1 MFDDG
6 GLLMNMN
13 FKVQQGFTL
22 VELMIS
28 IALGLI
34 VVAAGLSLFIN
45 GLKGSKLQ
53 EGVLNI
59 QDSGIFGLEYVAD
72 HVRLANYANVENRNL
87 HDQTPFGGIIFSTG
101 LPSSTNVNL
110 AAGNKNN
117 TTPYATNILTQS
129 SDAQGWTSL
138 GNTDR
143 GSDQLTIQFVAPQ
156 NMHNCEGESVFRGDR
171 VVQRYFLRVDTN
183 STAYDQNLPRYGL
196 ACDANTPAESAE
208 SVQANPGFLTGFSI
222 GNGGEIIIPDVD
234 YFGFVLGARV
244 GNDFRYFTVKEYK
257 DALAAARL
265 TPTPVLPTIE
275 VIKMSILVKSANEI
289 SGSEIDPNKT
299 YSILGQD
306 IKLKKPK
313 SANRQ
318 NKFARQVYVK
328 TIGIRNA
335 LGDRL

>member
-1 MFDDG
+1 MT
-6 GLLMNMN
+6 MNA
-13 FKVQQGFTL
+13 KVQQGFTL

-45 GLKGSKLQ
+45 GLKSSKLQ

-72 HVRLANYANVENRNL
+72 HVRLANYENVENRSL
-87 HDQTPFGGIIFSTG
+87 HDQTPLGGVIFSTG
-101 LPSSTNVNL
+101 IPGTANVNL
-110 AAGNKNN
+110 AVGNAN
-117 TTPYATNILTQS
+117 TTTAYSTTILTQS
-129 SDAQGWTSL
+129 ADVDGWDAV

-143 GSDQLTIQFVAPQ
+143 QSDQLTIQFIAPQ
-156 NMHNCEGESVFRGDR
+156 DMHNCEGESVFRGDR

-234 YFGFVLGARV
+234 YFGFLLGARV
-244 GNDFRYFTVKEYK
+244 GNDFRYYTVQEYR
-257 DALAAARL
+257 DAVAAARL
-265 TPTPVLPTIE
+265 MPNPQVPAVE
-275 VIKMSILVKSANEI
+275 VIKMSVLVKSSNEI
-289 SGSEIDPNKT
+289 AGSEIDPNKT
-299 YSILGQD
+299 YSILGRD
-306 IKLKKPK
+306 IKLKKPAAVNK
-313 SANRQ
+313 Q

-328 TIGIRNA
+328 TIGLRNA

>member
-6 GLLMNMN
+6 GVLMTMIA
-13 FKVQQGFTL
+13 KVQQGFTL

-45 GLKGSKLQ
+45 GLKSSKLQ

-72 HVRLANYANVENRNL
+72 HVRLANYENVENRSL
-87 HDQTPFGGIIFSTG
+87 HDQTPLGGVVFSTG
-101 LPSSTNVNL
+101 IPGTANVNL
-110 AAGNKNN
+110 AVGNAN
-117 TTPYATNILTQS
+117 TTTAYSTTILTQS
-129 SDAQGWTSL
+129 ADVDGWDAV

-143 GSDQLTIQFVAPQ
+143 QSDQLTIQFIAPQ
-156 NMHNCEGESVFRGDR
+156 DMHNCEGESVFRGDR

-234 YFGFVLGARV
+234 YFGFLLGARV
-244 GNDFRYFTVKEYK
+244 GNDFRYYTVQEYR
-257 DALAAARL
+257 DAVAAARL
-265 TPTPVLPTIE
+265 MPNPQVPAVE
-275 VIKMSILVKSANEI
+275 VIKMSVLVKSSNEI
-289 SGSEIDPNKT
+289 AGSEIDPNKT
-299 YSILGQD
+299 YSILGRD
-306 IKLKKPK
+306 IKLKKPAAVNK
-313 SANRQ
+313 Q

-328 TIGIRNA
+328 TIGLRNA

>member
-1 MFDDG
+1 MT
-6 GLLMNMN
+6 MNA
-13 FKVQQGFTL
+13 KVQQGFTL

-45 GLKGSKLQ
+45 GLKSSKLQ

-72 HVRLANYANVENRNL
+72 HVRLANYENVENRSL
-87 HDQTPFGGIIFSTG
+87 HDQTPLGGVVFSTG
-101 LPSSTNVNL
+101 IPGTANVNL
-110 AAGNKNN
+110 AVGNAN
-117 TTPYATNILTQS
+117 TTTAYSTTILTQS
-129 SDAQGWTSL
+129 ADVDGWDAV

-143 GSDQLTIQFVAPQ
+143 QSDQLTIQFIAPQ
-156 NMHNCEGESVFRGDR
+156 DMHNCEGQTVFRGDR

-234 YFGFVLGARV
+234 YFGFLLGARV
-244 GNDFRYFTVKEYK
+244 GNDFRYYTVQEYR
-257 DALAAARL
+257 DAVAAARL
-265 TPTPVLPTIE
+265 MPNPQVPAVE
-275 VIKMSILVKSANEI
+275 VIKMSVLVKSSNEI
-289 SGSEIDPNKT
+289 AGSEIDPNKT
-299 YSILGQD
+299 YSILGRD
-306 IKLKKPK
+306 IKLKKPAAVNK
-313 SANRQ
+313 Q

-328 TIGIRNA
+328 TIGLRNA

>member
-1 MFDDG
+1 
-6 GLLMNMN
+6 MNMN

-72 HVRLANYANVENRNL
+72 HVRLANYENVENRSL
-87 HDQTPFGGIIFSTG
+87 HDQTPLGGVVFSTG
-101 LPSSTNVNL
+101 IPGTANVNL
-110 AAGNKNN
+110 AVGNAN
-117 TTPYATNILTQS
+117 TTTAYSTTILTQS
-129 SDAQGWTSL
+129 ADVDGWDAV

-143 GSDQLTIQFVAPQ
+143 QSDQLTIQFIAPQ
-156 NMHNCEGESVFRGDR
+156 DMHNCEGESVFRGDR

-234 YFGFVLGARV
+234 YFGFLLGARV
-244 GNDFRYFTVKEYK
+244 GNDFRYYTVQEYR
-257 DALAAARL
+257 DAVAAARL
-265 TPTPVLPTIE
+265 MPNPQVPAVE
-275 VIKMSILVKSANEI
+275 VIKMSVLVKSSNEI
-289 SGSEIDPNKT
+289 AGSEIDPNKT
-299 YSILGQD
+299 YSILGRD
-306 IKLKKPK
+306 IKLKKPAAVNK
-313 SANRQ
+313 Q

-328 TIGIRNA
+328 TIGLRNA

>member
-1 MFDDG
+1 
-6 GLLMNMN
+6 MNMN

-72 HVRLANYANVENRNL
+72 HVRLANYENVENRSL
-87 HDQTPFGGIIFSTG
+87 HDQTPLGGVVFSTG
-101 LPSSTNVNL
+101 IPGTANVNL
-110 AAGNKNN
+110 AVGNAD
-117 TTPYATNILTQS
+117 TTTAYSTTILTQS
-129 SDAQGWTSL
+129 ADVDGWDAV

-143 GSDQLTIQFVAPQ
+143 QSDQLTIQFIAPQ
-156 NMHNCEGESVFRGDR
+156 DMHNCEGESVFRGDR

-234 YFGFVLGARV
+234 YFGFLLGARV
-244 GNDFRYFTVKEYK
+244 GNDFRYYTVQEYR
-257 DALAAARL
+257 DAVAAARL
-265 TPTPVLPTIE
+265 MPNPQVPAVE
-275 VIKMSILVKSANEI
+275 VIKMSVLVKSSNEI
-289 SGSEIDPNKT
+289 AGSEIDPNKT
-299 YSILGQD
+299 YSILGRD
-306 IKLKKPK
+306 IKLKKPAAVNK
-313 SANRQ
+313 Q

-328 TIGIRNA
+328 TIGLRNA

>member
-1 MFDDG
+1 MT
-6 GLLMNMN
+6 MNA
-13 FKVQQGFTL
+13 KVQQGFTL

-45 GLKGSKLQ
+45 GLKSSKLQ

-72 HVRLANYANVENRNL
+72 HVRLANYENVENRSL
-87 HDQTPFGGIIFSTG
+87 HDQTPLGGVIFSTG
-101 LPSSTNVNL
+101 IPGTANVNL
-110 AAGNKNN
+110 AVGNANT
-117 TTPYATNILTQS
+117 TTPYSTAILTQS
-129 SDAQGWTSL
+129 ADVDGWDAV

-143 GSDQLTIQFVAPQ
+143 QSDQLTIQFIAPQ
-156 NMHNCEGESVFRGDR
+156 DMHNCEGESVFRGDR

-234 YFGFVLGARV
+234 YFGFLLGARV
-244 GNDFRYFTVKEYK
+244 GNDFRYYTVQEYR
-257 DALAAARL
+257 DAVAAARL
-265 TPTPVLPTIE
+265 MPNPQVPAVE
-275 VIKMSILVKSANEI
+275 VIKMSVLVKSSNEI
-289 SGSEIDPNKT
+289 AGSEIDPNKT
-299 YSILGQD
+299 YSILGRD
-306 IKLKKPK
+306 IKLKKPAAVNK
-313 SANRQ
+313 Q

-328 TIGIRNA
+328 TIGLRNA

>member
-1 MFDDG
+1 MT
-6 GLLMNMN
+6 MNA
-13 FKVQQGFTL
+13 KVQQGFTL

-45 GLKGSKLQ
+45 GLKSSKLQ

-72 HVRLANYANVENRNL
+72 HVRLANYENVENRSL
-87 HDQTPFGGIIFSTG
+87 HDQTPLGGVVFSTG
-101 LPSSTNVNL
+101 IPGTANVNL
-110 AAGNKNN
+110 AVGNAD
-117 TTPYATNILTQS
+117 TTTAYSTTILTQS
-129 SDAQGWTSL
+129 ADVDGWDAV

-143 GSDQLTIQFVAPQ
+143 QSDQLTIQFIAPQ
-156 NMHNCEGESVFRGDR
+156 DMHNCEGESVFRGDR

-234 YFGFVLGARV
+234 YFGFLLGARV
-244 GNDFRYFTVKEYK
+244 GNDFRYYTVQEYR
-257 DALAAARL
+257 DAVAAARL
-265 TPTPVLPTIE
+265 MPNPQVPAVE
-275 VIKMSILVKSANEI
+275 VIKMSVLVKSFNEI
-289 SGSEIDPNKT
+289 AGSEIDPNKT
-299 YSILGQD
+299 YSILGRD
-306 IKLKKPK
+306 IKLKKPAAVNK
-313 SANRQ
+313 Q

-328 TIGIRNA
+328 TIGLRNA

>member
-6 GLLMNMN
+6 GVLMTMN
-13 FKVQQGFTL
+13 AKVQQGFTL

-45 GLKGSKLQ
+45 GLKSSKLQ

-72 HVRLANYANVENRNL
+72 HVRLANYENVENRSL
-87 HDQTPFGGIIFSTG
+87 HDQTPLGGVVFSTG
-101 LPSSTNVNL
+101 IPGTANVNL
-110 AAGNKNN
+110 AVGNAN
-117 TTPYATNILTQS
+117 TTTAYSTTILTQS
-129 SDAQGWTSL
+129 ADVDGWDAV

-143 GSDQLTIQFVAPQ
+143 QSDQLTIQFIAPQ
-156 NMHNCEGESVFRGDR
+156 DMHNCEGESVFRGDR

-234 YFGFVLGARV
+234 YFGFLLGARV
-244 GNDFRYFTVKEYK
+244 GNDFRYYTVQEYR
-257 DALAAARL
+257 DAVAAARL
-265 TPTPVLPTIE
+265 MPNPQVPAVE
-275 VIKMSILVKSANEI
+275 VIKMSVLVKSSNEI
-289 SGSEIDPNKT
+289 AGSEIDPNKT
-299 YSILGQD
+299 YSILGRD
-306 IKLKKPK
+306 IKLKKPAAVNK
-313 SANRQ
+313 Q

-328 TIGIRNA
+328 TIGLRNA

>member
-1 MFDDG
+1 
-6 GLLMNMN
+6 MNMN

-72 HVRLANYANVENRNL
+72 HVRLANYENVENRSL
-87 HDQTPFGGIIFSTG
+87 HDQTPLGGVVFSTG
-101 LPSSTNVNL
+101 IPGTANVNL
-110 AAGNKNN
+110 AVGNAN
-117 TTPYATNILTQS
+117 TTTAYSTTILTQS
-129 SDAQGWTSL
+129 ADVDGWDAV

-143 GSDQLTIQFVAPQ
+143 QSDQLTIQFIAPQ

-234 YFGFVLGARV
+234 YFGFLLGARV
-244 GNDFRYFTVKEYK
+244 GNDFRYYTVQEYR
-257 DALAAARL
+257 DAVAAARL
-265 TPTPVLPTIE
+265 MPNPQVPAVE
-275 VIKMSILVKSANEI
+275 VIKMSVLVKSSNEI
-289 SGSEIDPNKT
+289 AGSEIDPNKT
-299 YSILGQD
+299 YSILGRD
-306 IKLKKPK
+306 IKLKKPAAVNK
-313 SANRQ
+313 Q

-328 TIGIRNA
+328 TIGLRNA

>member
-1 MFDDG
+1 
-6 GLLMNMN
+6 MNMN

-72 HVRLANYANVENRNL
+72 HVRLANYENVENRSL
-87 HDQTPFGGIIFSTG
+87 HDQTPLGGVIFSTG
-101 LPSSTNVNL
+101 IPGTANVNL
-110 AAGNKNN
+110 AVGNAN
-117 TTPYATNILTQS
+117 TTTAYSTTILTQS
-129 SDAQGWTSL
+129 ADVDGWDAV

-143 GSDQLTIQFVAPQ
+143 QSDQLTIQFIAPQ
-156 NMHNCEGESVFRGDR
+156 DMHNCEGESVFRGDR

-234 YFGFVLGARV
+234 YFGFLLGARV
-244 GNDFRYFTVKEYK
+244 GNDFRYYTVQEYR
-257 DALAAARL
+257 DAVAAARL
-265 TPTPVLPTIE
+265 MPNPQVPAVE
-275 VIKMSILVKSANEI
+275 VIKMSVLVKSFNEI
-289 SGSEIDPNKT
+289 AGSEIDPNKT
-299 YSILGQD
+299 YSILGRD
-306 IKLKKPK
+306 IKLKKPAAVNK
-313 SANRQ
+313 Q

-328 TIGIRNA
+328 TIGLRNA

>member
-6 GLLMNMN
+6 GVLMTMN
-13 FKVQQGFTL
+13 AKVQQGFTL

-45 GLKGSKLQ
+45 GLKSSKLQ

-72 HVRLANYANVENRNL
+72 HVRLANYENVENRSL
-87 HDQTPFGGIIFSTG
+87 HDQTPLGGVIFSTG
-101 LPSSTNVNL
+101 IPGTANVNL
-110 AAGNKNN
+110 AVGNAD
-117 TTPYATNILTQS
+117 TTTAYSTTILTQS
-129 SDAQGWTSL
+129 ADVDGWDAV

-143 GSDQLTIQFVAPQ
+143 QSDQLTIQFIAPQ
-156 NMHNCEGESVFRGDR
+156 DMHNCEGESVFRGDR

-234 YFGFVLGARV
+234 YFGFLLGARV